1 MKKHLEDLFTWFKN
15 TLWVQLLHN
24 PFHALDLTD
33 DLGNTDHGKAL
44 PAILLISAI
53 VAQFLGNQFSAITL
67 TILGSL
73 SYGYGAW
80 RSFLKTRAVTSHEE
94 TRSTLTHNVTE
105 TIQRRIAED
114 GVDPTHD

>member
-1 MKKHLEDLFTWFKN
+1 MRKLVAQFAKWFGS
-15 TLWVQLLHN
+15 TLWGQMLYN

-80 RSFLKTRAVTSHEE
+80 RSFLKTRAVTSSEDIKQI
-94 TRSTLTHNVTE
+94 TTHNITE
-105 TIQRRIAED
+105 TIQRRIADE
-114 GVDPTHD
+114 GVDPTRD